1 MVDEED
7 RVKQAEPEQ
16 ATAEPEQATAESEQA
31 AAEPEQ
37 AAAEP
42 EQAAAEPERAAAE
55 PEQAAAEPEQEAAEP
70 EQATAEPEQEAAE
83 PEQATAEP
91 AKGAA
96 KKSDSKLRWYVVHA
110 YSGFESYVK
119 KVLESRIAMSEHKK
133 KFGEIMVPTE
143 EVVEMREGSRRK
155 SERKFFPGYVLVQM
169 EMDNDTWHLVK
180 EVPKVLGFIGGT
192 SDKPAPITEAEADAI
207 LNRVEEGV
215 DRPRPKVLFEVGEV
229 VRVNDGP
236 FNDFNGVVEEVNY
249 EKSKMLV
256 SVQIFGRSTP
266 VELAFGQVEKG

>member
-1 MVDEED
+1 MSEEKDKMEESMAVLTDELS
-7 RVKQAEPEQ
+7 VIGAGAEP
-16 ATAEPEQATAESEQA
+16 A
-31 AAEPEQ
+31 AAESGVGV
-37 AAAEP
+37 AE
-42 EQAAAEPERAAAE
+42 AEVVADE
-55 PEQAAAEPEQEAAEP
+55 P
-70 EQATAEPEQEAAE
+70 TAEAGSEEAPVKVAN
-83 PEQATAEP
+83 P
-91 AKGAA
+91 AQ
-96 KKSDSKLRWYVVHA
+96 RWYVVHA

-119 KVLESRIAMSEHKK
+119 KVLESRINSSPHQDR
-133 KFGEIMVPTE
+133 FGDIMVPTE

-180 EVPKVLGFIGGT
+180 QVPKVLGFIGGT
-192 SDKPAPITEAEADAI
+192 SDKPAPITEAEANEI
-207 LNRVEEGV
+207 LNRVEQGV

-266 VELAFGQVEKG
+266 VELTFGQVEKG